1 VRYSCA
7 IDQFKAKPSTTHIGT
22 LLFASIPLLCA
33 SKYPLFSKESQF
45 TYGGLPQVARIRAT
59 VLPSNHQLQMYNQH
73 TCYLQTRHPSTH
85 PSREPANPREA
96 SHIRRQMTVAKS
108 NPWTAGS
115 AKTAP
120 LPPSPNP
127 LRHTALFLFNSP
139 PPLFLPLFNSAAP
152 SLLTLT
158 RGLEC
163 SPSTV
168 PHLTSHI
175 SICCCCSSSVV
186 RDWEGAPS
194 SSSSSRPTAR
204 EQQQRWAMHDG
215 CHRGRNARRV
225 LLQHSPALERVEL
238 GRGWSKF
245 KRVQS

>member
-127 LRHTALFLFNSP
+127 PTTHR
-139 PPLFLPLFNSAAP
+139 
-152 SLLTLT
+152 
-158 RGLEC
+158 
-163 SPSTV
+163 TV
-168 PHLTSHI
+168 PFQFSASPVPPAFQFGSSLPPNPNQGPRMLSVHCTSPDLSHQHL
-175 SICCCCSSSVV
+175 
-186 RDWEGAPS
+186 
-194 SSSSSRPTAR
+194 
-204 EQQQRWAMHDG
+204 
-215 CHRGRNARRV
+215 
-225 LLQHSPALERVEL
+225 LLLLLLLLLRSPRL
-238 GRGWSKF
+238 GRRTIIIIIIPPYSPGAAAAMGDA
-245 KRVQS
+245 